1 MSKDS
6 PRLLIEKAMH
16 KNKGPGHLGCKL
28 ETSLAVLDQLL
39 NAGQLQDVRDIW
51 VRKLGEH
58 WISNVILQVKVK
70 GTSCIPVGLEK
81 GLEVKL
87 G

>member
-1 MSKDS
+1 MALRMQTRD
-6 PRLLIEKAMH
+6 L
-16 KNKGPGHLGCKL
+16 
-28 ETSLAVLDQLL
+28 LAVLDQLL
-39 NAGQLQDVRDIW
+39 NAGQLQDVGDIW

-58 WISNVILQVKVK
+58 WISSVILQVKVK